1 MKYSASKLIKCS
13 AAQIVY
19 FKNRAEHFLNRQLLL
34 GEQYQ
39 SKIIKDESLANIV
52 ADEMRGCYAYN
63 NIEIF
68 FCVDMI
74 KNGEFYE
81 IKSIFDDNGNET
93 LEYPEWYLH
102 SSLLQCAFYK
112 SLILKMDGNILYTPK
127 FRIKEGY
134 KKVHIQI
141 NKKAPYYLL
150 FGQVGKYEIQVQNPD
165 KIIEFYKDKI
175 EHCNDYSSAREFD
188 SKYKFKEFD
197 LLKQYFNYYETEGN

>member
-93 LEYPEWYLH
+93 LEYPE
-102 SSLLQCAFYK
+102 
-112 SLILKMDGNILYTPK
+112 
-127 FRIKEGY
+127 
-134 KKVHIQI
+134 
-141 NKKAPYYLL
+141 
-150 FGQVGKYEIQVQNPD
+150 
-165 KIIEFYKDKI
+165 
-175 EHCNDYSSAREFD
+175 
-188 SKYKFKEFD
+188 
-197 LLKQYFNYYETEGN
+197 